1 MEKIVSAEWLT
12 ENLNNPNLIILD
24 ASVETN
30 AYGKAFQKFEQT
42 IPLARR
48 FDLKNVFQDNT
59 SPFPNTIPKPQ
70 DFERECRKLGINKDS
85 VIVVFDNNG
94 IYTSP
99 RAWWLFRV
107 MGHKNIAV
115 LDGGFPNW
123 IKEGFPTATK
133 HLDTFERGDFK
144 SNYDESLV
152 ITFEQVQ
159 QNIVHQE
166 FLLVDARSEGRFQGT
181 AHEPRPELQSGN
193 IPQSVN
199 IPYQEVL
206 HNGKFKPKTELKTL
220 FNGKCD
226 AETDLVFSCGSG
238 ITACIVMLACKIA
251 YANSPKIYDG
261 SWTEWAERN
270 DLRNLM
276 E

>member
-1 MEKIVSAEWLT
+1 MKDIVSAEWLFK
-12 ENLNNPNLIILD
+12 NLDNPNLVVLD
-24 ASVETN
+24 ASVRTN
-30 AYGKAFQKFEQT
+30 AYGKEFPTYEGT
-42 IPLARR
+42 IPKSRR
-48 FDLKNVFQDNT
+48 FDLQQVFLDSS
-59 SPFPNTIPKPQ
+59 SPFPNTIPQPQ
-70 DFERECRKLGINKDS
+70 EFEWAAQKLGINKNS
-85 VIVVFDNNG
+85 VIIVFDNNG

-99 RAWWLFRV
+99 RVWWLFQV

-123 IKEGFPTATK
+123 INEGFPTVTK

-193 IPQSVN
+193 IPHSVN

-206 HNGKFKPKTELKTL
+206 HNGKFKPKAELKAL

-238 ITACIVMLACKIA
+238 ITACIVMLASKIA
-251 YANSPKIYDG
+251 YADSPKVYDG

-270 DLRNLM
+270 DLRKPV